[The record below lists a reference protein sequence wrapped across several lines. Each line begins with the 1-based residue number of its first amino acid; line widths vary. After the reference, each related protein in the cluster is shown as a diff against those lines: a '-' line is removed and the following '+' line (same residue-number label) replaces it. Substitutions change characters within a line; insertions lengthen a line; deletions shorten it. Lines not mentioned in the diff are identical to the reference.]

1 MIISPTCGQSTIRA
15 GCAEE
20 KMCAAREEGAGR
32 LYTPLAVFHSFGNTA
47 NDVEIW
53 RIGEQLMNGT

>member
-1 MIISPTCGQSTIRA
+1 
-15 GCAEE
+15 
-20 KMCAAREEGAGR
+20 MCAAREEGAGR